1 MKGLEGTFQPNG
13 LDKGSKG
20 IAERRVLLLQEEA
33 PSWGSLCGVDIAVGG
48 GLWVGKWGSLGHL
61 PGTGHSW

>member
-1 MKGLEGTFQPNG
+1 MKGLEGTFQPKG

-20 IAERRVLLLQEEA
+20 IAERRGLLLQEET

-48 GLWVGKWGSLGHL
+48 GLWVGK
-61 PGTGHSW
+61 